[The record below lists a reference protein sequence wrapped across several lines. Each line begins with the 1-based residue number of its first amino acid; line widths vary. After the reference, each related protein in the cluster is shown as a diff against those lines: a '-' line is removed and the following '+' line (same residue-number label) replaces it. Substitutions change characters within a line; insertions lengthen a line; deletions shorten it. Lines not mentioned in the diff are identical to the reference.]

1 MLFHKHLLINAK
13 VEKPMKTEGQ
23 AMAFLE
29 KLVERINMKIIKGP
43 FASYVDKPGNRG
55 LTAIVMI
62 ETSHIAFHIWDE
74 EDPGLIQFDLYTCGE
89 LNLPSVLLAIGEQF
103 KIISM
108 DYNLFDRENGF
119 VLEDSGSY
127 PEASSDYKIWK
138 NFHFTKIWIFFLDV
152 WYVILKIKNK
162 NNSEHTT
169 LTLCSVSY
177 HSPQ

>member
-1 MLFHKHLLINAK
+1 
-13 VEKPMKTEGQ
+13 MKTEGQ

-74 EDPGLIQFDLYTCGE
+74 QDPGLMQFDLYTCGE
-89 LNLPSVLLAIGEQF
+89 LNLPEVLLAIGEQF
-103 KIISM
+103 NIVSM

-119 VLEDSGSY
+119 VLEDSGTY
-127 PEASSDYKIWK
+127 PVK
-138 NFHFTKIWIFFLDV
+138 
-152 WYVILKIKNK
+152 
-162 NNSEHTT
+162 
-169 LTLCSVSY
+169 
-177 HSPQ
+177 P

>member
-1 MLFHKHLLINAK
+1 MSSEEEAIS
-13 VEKPMKTEGQ
+13 
-23 AMAFLE
+23 FLQ
-29 KLVERINMKIIKGP
+29 KLVERIDMKIIKGP

-74 EDPGLIQFDLYTCGE
+74 ADPGLMQFDLYTCGE

-119 VLEDSGSY
+119 VLEDSGHW
-127 PEASSDYKIWK
+127 PEEGSDYKI
-138 NFHFTKIWIFFLDV
+138 
-152 WYVILKIKNK
+152 
-162 NNSEHTT
+162 
-169 LTLCSVSY
+169 
-177 HSPQ
+177 

>member
-13 VEKPMKTEGQ
+13 VKNPMNNED
-23 AMAFLE
+23 MAIDFL
-29 KLVERINMKIIKGP
+29 KRLVDRIDMKIIKGP

-74 EDPGLIQFDLYTCGE
+74 QDPGLVQFDLYTCGE
-89 LNLPSVLLAIGEQF
+89 LNLTSVLLAIGEQF

-127 PEASSDYKIWK
+127 PETSSDYKI
-138 NFHFTKIWIFFLDV
+138 
-152 WYVILKIKNK
+152 
-162 NNSEHTT
+162 
-169 LTLCSVSY
+169 
-177 HSPQ
+177 